1 MNNIIRF
8 FIYNAL
14 FILIGCTDYIE
25 ESQRAAR
32 IILSAEI
39 KQEAVSRVN
48 DNGFTDG
55 DMMGVYVVDYNGSV
69 PGELQTRGNR
79 ADNVRFTYNGS
90 NNSWTGSQDIYW
102 LDNHTC
108 IDVYGYYPYDKTL
121 SDTISNLGLS
131 NNDFDEEAAIDRLIE
146 EDRKEKQRQDEEN
159 RRLREENEKKHQQE
173 TGFVINERKGGTV
186 NQTTNRVKP
195 NSIID
200 DDDDIIDV

>member
-55 DMMGVYVVDYNGSV
+55 DMMGVYVVDYNSEPKFQRRGLMDVVIFSV
-69 PGELQTRGNR
+69 TFRVNDPDTNIVLQEG
-79 ADNVRFTYNGS
+79 V
-90 NNSWTGSQDIYW
+90 
-102 LDNHTC
+102 
-108 IDVYGYYPYDKTL
+108 
-121 SDTISNLGLS
+121 
-131 NNDFDEEAAIDRLIE
+131 
-146 EDRKEKQRQDEEN
+146 
-159 RRLREENEKKHQQE
+159 
-173 TGFVINERKGGTV
+173 
-186 NQTTNRVKP
+186 
-195 NSIID
+195 
-200 DDDDIIDV
+200 